1 MCVMGNYDKT
11 VFIDR
16 DGVINK
22 RLDGD
27 YVKSWSEFEFLSKAK
42 EAVRR
47 LSNAVYDVIVV
58 SNQAGIN
65 KGAVSASTVEEIHR
79 LMLKKLSDAGGKVA
93 AVYYCPHRPDENCDC
108 RKPKPG
114 MLLQAAVEHGIELRG
129 SYLVGDSA
137 TDIEAGAVVGCRTI
151 LVMTGKGIQEL
162 ERRDMWQVKPD
173 YLALDL
179 NAAVDIILSGV

>member
-1 MCVMGNYDKT
+1 MGNYDKT

-79 LMLKKLSDAGGKVA
+79 LMLKKLSDAFLFSIRSQSMKQIIFGWEKMVQ
-93 AVYYCPHRPDENCDC
+93 E
-108 RKPKPG
+108 
-114 MLLQAAVEHGIELRG
+114 
-129 SYLVGDSA
+129 
-137 TDIEAGAVVGCRTI
+137 AVVYGLR
-151 LVMTGKGIQEL
+151 LF
-162 ERRDMWQVKPD
+162 PD
-173 YLALDL
+173 TVYLMLHTPFQY
-179 NAAVDIILSGV
+179 